1 MSSKIKLNAIAAMCN
16 ENNGIGLNKALPWN
30 ISEDHFYY
38 LRVINTLQD
47 KSKLNAVI
55 YGRKTYENLPSEELP
70 GDTCIKFVLSKTK
83 IEKEI
88 NPKNDTKIF
97 LCRDWDEIFK
107 ILNSNKFKDII
118 ETVYVLGG
126 SIVYEYAMKFDF
138 FDKFYL
144 TRIFKYFEC
153 DVMMKPKNF
162 LSEFFNKVEDR
173 NILEEKE
180 KLFRVEYNKIIKD
193 EKSGVEFIFEIY
205 VKK

>member
-1 MSSKIKLNAIAAMCN
+1 
-16 ENNGIGLNKALPWN
+16 
-30 ISEDHFYY
+30 
-38 LRVINTLQD
+38 
-47 KSKLNAVI
+47 
-55 YGRKTYENLPSEELP
+55 
-70 GDTCIKFVLSKTK
+70 
-83 IEKEI
+83 
-88 NPKNDTKIF
+88 
-97 LCRDWDEIFK
+97 
-107 ILNSNKFKDII
+107 
-118 ETVYVLGG
+118 
-126 SIVYEYAMKFDF
+126 MKFYF
-138 FDKFYL
+138 FYKFYL

>member
-1 MSSKIKLNAIAAMCN
+1 
-16 ENNGIGLNKALPWN
+16 
-30 ISEDHFYY
+30 
-38 LRVINTLQD
+38 
-47 KSKLNAVI
+47 
-55 YGRKTYENLPSEELP
+55 
-70 GDTCIKFVLSKTK
+70 
-83 IEKEI
+83 
-88 NPKNDTKIF
+88 
-97 LCRDWDEIFK
+97 
-107 ILNSNKFKDII
+107 
-118 ETVYVLGG
+118 
-126 SIVYEYAMKFDF
+126 MKFDF

>member
-1 MSSKIKLNAIAAMCN
+1 
-16 ENNGIGLNKALPWN
+16 
-30 ISEDHFYY
+30 
-38 LRVINTLQD
+38 
-47 KSKLNAVI
+47 
-55 YGRKTYENLPSEELP
+55 
-70 GDTCIKFVLSKTK
+70 
-83 IEKEI
+83 
-88 NPKNDTKIF
+88 
-97 LCRDWDEIFK
+97 
-107 ILNSNKFKDII
+107 
-118 ETVYVLGG
+118 
-126 SIVYEYAMKFDF
+126 MKFDF

-153 DVMMKPKNF
+153 DVVMKPKNF